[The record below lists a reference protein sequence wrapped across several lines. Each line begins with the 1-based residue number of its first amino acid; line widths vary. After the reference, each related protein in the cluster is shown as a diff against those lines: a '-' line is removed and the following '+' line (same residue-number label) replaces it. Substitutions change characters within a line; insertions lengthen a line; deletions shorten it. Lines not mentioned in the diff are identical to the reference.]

1 MYLASLVGSGRKS
14 EKGTPLRGLDLGLH
28 VHANRGNSSP
38 ECVTVVGLIPA
49 QMS

>member
-1 MYLASLVGSGRKS
+1 MYLTSLVGRKS
-14 EKGTPLRGLDLGLH
+14 EKGTPLRGPWDC